1 MKYKVGEADI
11 EIEEEVPKRRVRTGS
26 GLGGGGGG
34 NNNGRRG
41 GGGGGGG
48 DRKDN
53 GSDNQR
59 AEHEQFRPSKYYLGM
74 QVALLVILMT
84 FAGLIS
90 AYVFIAFNKG
100 QEWKPFDLPFQVFVS
115 TFLILASSV
124 TFELAKH
131 AVKIG
136 NQSRFW
142 TWLIG
147 TTVLGA
153 AFIASQLFVWY
164 ELARSGVYVIGNPYA
179 GFFYILTVTH
189 AVHLLGGIA
198 ALGYLVLRASKP
210 TGNQELL
217 LKRQTAAGIVGLYWH
232 SMDGLWLV
240 LLALLAFLK

>member
-11 EIEEEVPKRRVRTGS
+11 EIEEEIPKRRVRTGS

-34 NNNGRRG
+34 NGRRG

-48 DRKDN
+48 DRRDN
-53 GSDNQR
+53 DSDNR

-100 QEWKPFDLPFQVFVS
+100 QEWKPFDLPFQVFIS

-131 AVKIG
+131 SIKIG
-136 NQSRFW
+136 NQKRFW
-142 TWLIG
+142 TWLMA
-147 TTVLGA
+147 TTGLGA
-153 AFIASQLFVWY
+153 AFISSQLFVWF
-164 ELARSGVYVIGNPYA
+164 ELAGNGVYVLGNPYA
-179 GFFYILTVTH
+179 GFFYILTITH

-210 TGNQELL
+210 TANAELL
-217 LKRQTAAGIVGLYWH
+217 LRRQTAAGVVGLYWH

-240 LLALLAFLK
+240 LLALLALLK

>member
-1 MKYKVGEADI
+1 MNYKVGKLDVAT
-11 EIEEEVPKRRVRTGS
+11 EEETPKRRVRTGS
-26 GLGGGGGG
+26 GIGGGGG
-34 NNNGRRG
+34 NGKRG

-48 DRKDN
+48 GDQKDN
-53 GSDNQR
+53 GQDNR

-100 QEWKPFDLPFQVFVS
+100 QEWKPFDLPFQVFIS

-131 AVKIG
+131 AINAG
-136 NQSRFW
+136 NQQRFW
-142 TWLIG
+142 TWLMV
-147 TTVLGA
+147 TTGLGA
-153 AFIASQLFVWY
+153 SFISSQLFAWL
-164 ELARSGVYVIGNPYA
+164 ELARNGIYVVGNPYA
-179 GFFYILTVTH
+179 GFFYILTITH

-198 ALGYLVLRASKP
+198 ALGYLVLRTAKP
-210 TGNQELL
+210 TRNSELL
-217 LKRQTAAGIVGLYWH
+217 LKRQTAAGVVGLYWH

-240 LLALLAFLK
+240 LIALLAFLK